1 MPELNRFVGAMRAG
15 GARANQFS
23 VSISG
28 RSSAVTNEM
37 EFMCRSAQ
45 IPALTMGEI
54 SVPYRGRQIFVPG
67 DRTYDAWTVTVY
79 NDSNFSI
86 RDDLERWQNALQDIG
101 NSTKS
106 GDINPYQ
113 TATVRQKTKDDRTIR
128 EYKLIDIW
136 PTTIDAIDLA
146 FDTNDVI
153 EEFGVTF
160 RFNYMT
166 IIPRSSGRSTRASAA
181 GGQIGTN
188 PGSTSSGSQGSP
200 HAGEKTWDD
209 PDKKGTKITTANTDF
224 IHKGNP
230 HGAQ

>member
-23 VSISG
+23 VSIDG
-28 RSSAVTNEM
+28 RSSAVTNELQ
-37 EFMCRSAQ
+37 FMCRSAQ

-54 SVPYRGRQIFVPG
+54 AVPYRGRQIFVPG

-86 RDDLERWQNALQDIG
+86 RDDLERWQNDLQDIG
-101 NSTKS
+101 NSTRM
-106 GDINPYQ
+106 GNVDPYR
-113 TATVRQKTKDDRTIR
+113 TANVYQKTKDDRTIR
-128 EYKLIDIW
+128 QYQLMNIW

-160 RFNYMT
+160 RFNYMVV
-166 IIPRSSGRSTRASAA
+166 IPYQSSNATRAVGSNAS
-181 GGQIGTN
+181 IGSL
-188 PGSTSSGSQGSP
+188 PSGTSSHGGG
-200 HAGEKTWDD
+200 ATD
-209 PDKKGTKITTANTDF
+209 PSNRLYRGDGLT
-224 IHKGNP
+224 G
-230 HGAQ
+230 GGR